1 MKSTETHTIVEAQ
14 AGWFLVIF
22 DNINSCRCE
31 QIIAWDIQRTTSRN
45 GLVTRS
51 PTPITAEGKNA
62 DLMVCTNWAI
72 KRPDGKFVLH
82 SSDMSQEVVLKF
94 GLIDAESPI
103 EKPHVS
109 SPSIAN
115 GDPAVAPAP
124 QKQLSE
130 PVISR
135 LTGQKILCDQLF
147 LEASREIQ
155 KKAMESP
162 E

>member
-1 MKSTETHTIVEAQ
+1 
-14 AGWFLVIF
+14 
-22 DNINSCRCE
+22 
-31 QIIAWDIQRTTSRN
+31 
-45 GLVTRS
+45 
-51 PTPITAEGKNA
+51 
-62 DLMVCTNWAI
+62 
-72 KRPDGKFVLH
+72 
-82 SSDMSQEVVLKF
+82 
-94 GLIDAESPI
+94 
-103 EKPHVS
+103 
-109 SPSIAN
+109 
-115 GDPAVAPAP
+115 VAPAP